1 MHLISFLPS
10 SDALITMHSLLR
22 NCGKKV
28 KGFED
33 EDEAEVKCAFMSLW
47 TNNTLGIPTYPVGM
61 SWCNYYGDKRC
72 FDEYINKWMPV
83 FNAFEDWA
91 NAQR

>member
-1 MHLISFLPS
+1 
-10 SDALITMHSLLR
+10 
-22 NCGKKV
+22 
-28 KGFED
+28 
-33 EDEAEVKCAFMSLW
+33 MSLW

-61 SWCNYYGDKRC
+61 SWCNYYGDKSC

-83 FNAFEDWA
+83 FNAFQDWA

>member
-1 MHLISFLPS
+1 MRS
-10 SDALITMHSLLR
+10 SLR

-28 KGFED
+28 KGFEN

-83 FNAFEDWA
+83 FNAFQDWA